1 MFRTLLLMVFSTSGG
16 VFGLRFATW
25 APRAVFVSV
34 VGDWN
39 NWDGRACPMA
49 KRFRAGEHGGFCGL
63 WEVFVTW
70 SCNVFG
76 TFWNLELG

>member
-1 MFRTLLLMVFSTSGG
+1 
-16 VFGLRFATW
+16 
-25 APRAVFVSV
+25 V

-63 WEVFVTW
+63 WEVFVP
-70 SCNVFG
+70 FG
-76 TFWNLELG
+76 ELEDIPFGNKQRGSTGSTGSTGAIR